1 VRVLVAPASFAGTL
15 SAAGAAAAIAEGWGR
30 VAPGDE
36 TTVLPL
42 PDVEPSHP
50 TPPGLEPAG
59 PDIPDLPG
67 LQTAF
72 DGRPGLVLTGEG
84 CFDWRSLRGSV
95 IAAVARKAAEQGV
108 PCLVLAGQ
116 VLVGRREAG
125 AIGVDTSY
133 SVAEHAGGLQAS
145 LADPQGT
152 LAALAAHVA
161 AQWSR

>member
-1 VRVLVAPASFAGTL
+1 VRVLVAPSSFAGTL
-15 SAAGAAAAIAEGWGR
+15 GAAEAAAAIAEGWGR
-30 VAPGDE
+30 GAPGDE
-36 TTVLPL
+36 TLVLPL
-42 PDVEPSHP
+42 PDVEP
-50 TPPGLEPAG
+50 TGLEA
-59 PDIPDLPG
+59 
-67 LQTAF
+67 AF

-95 IAAVARKAAEQGV
+95 IAAVARKAAAQGV

-133 SVAEHAGGLQAS
+133 SVADHAGGVEAS
-145 LADPQGT
+145 LADPAAT